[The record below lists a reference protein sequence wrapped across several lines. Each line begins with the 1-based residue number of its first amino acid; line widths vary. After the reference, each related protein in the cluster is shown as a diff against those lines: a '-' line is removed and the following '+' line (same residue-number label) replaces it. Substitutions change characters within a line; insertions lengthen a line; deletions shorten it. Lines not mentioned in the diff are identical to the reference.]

1 MIQYNRWL
9 CPTFATGETSIE
21 DTKSEFACWMFS
33 NALNV
38 INAYSQKDK
47 QMPFLQNTVDETKK
61 FNDDKLEWK
70 LQNYKEK

>member
-1 MIQYNRWL
+1 
-9 CPTFATGETSIE
+9 
-21 DTKSEFACWMFS
+21 MFS

-47 QMPFLQNTVDETKK
+47 QMLFLQNTVDETKK